1 MSRFTKSEDGKAVT
15 DTLTGL
21 VWSQN
26 TVASDVTFEDAVKA
40 VEALG
45 EGWRLPTV
53 DELQTIVDR
62 TKYDPAIDT
71 EAFPDTESDC
81 YWTSTP
87 CAWRPESA
95 RWVAYFYDGDVYG
108 HGGFLNY
115 ACVRAV
121 RGGQ

>member
-1 MSRFTKSEDGKAVT
+1 MSRFTKSEGGKTVT
-15 DTLTGL
+15 DSVTGL

-62 TKYDPAIDT
+62 TKYSPAIDT
-71 EAFPDTESDC
+71 EDFPDTESDW

-95 RWVAYFYDGDVYG
+95 RWVVGFDGGFVYG
-108 HGGFLNY
+108 NGVDYG

>member
-1 MSRFTKSEDGKAVT
+1 MSRFTKSEDGKTVT
-15 DTLTGL
+15 DSVTGL

-26 TVASDVTFEDAVKA
+26 TVASDATFEDAVKA

-45 EGWRLPTV
+45 EGWRLPSV

-62 TKYDPAIDT
+62 TKYDPVIDT
-71 EAFPDTESDC
+71 EAFPDTESDW

-95 RWVAYFYDGDVYG
+95 RWVVVFGYGGVSNYDVDYD
-108 HGGFLNY
+108 

>member
-1 MSRFTKSEDGKAVT
+1 MSRFTKSEDGKTVT

-62 TKYDPAIDT
+62 TKYEPAIDT
-71 EAFPDTESDC
+71 EAFPDTGSDW

-87 CAWRPESA
+87 WARRPESA
-95 RWVAYFYDGDVYG
+95 HWVVNFDYGGVYDDGFYF
-108 HGGFLNY
+108 N

>member
-1 MSRFTKSEDGKAVT
+1 MSRFSKSEDGKTVT

-53 DELQTIVDR
+53 DELQTIVHR

-71 EAFPDTESDC
+71 EAFPDTESDW

-95 RWVAYFYDGDVYG
+95 RWVVGFDGGGVGSGVIYD
-108 HGGFLNY
+108 Y

>member
-1 MSRFTKSEDGKAVT
+1 MSRFTKSEDGKTVT

-40 VEALG
+40 VAELG

-71 EAFPDTESDC
+71 DAFPDTESDW

-87 CAWRPESA
+87 WARRPESA
-95 RWVAYFYDGDVYG
+95 RWVVHFYNGNVNSDVIYG
-108 HGGFLNY
+108 E

>member
-1 MSRFTKSEDGKAVT
+1 MSRFTKSEDGKTVT
-15 DTLTGL
+15 DSVTGL

-40 VEALG
+40 VKALG

-62 TKYDPAIDT
+62 TKYSPAIDT
-71 EAFPDTESDC
+71 EAFPDTESNW

-87 CAWRPESA
+87 SAWRPESA
-95 RWVAYFYDGDVYG
+95 RWVVYFNLGNVSSGGFYD
-108 HGGFLNY
+108 N